1 MDAVSPIRV
10 LRLRQQLK
18 GEKSCVC
25 GLTWRTCANPARVT
39 GDHGRPHPPERR
51 LQAHHSWT
59 AGCQVLERT
68 SVRYMLTFTHP
79 FINFWSNPFVSLGD
93 RRQLLSESLLIF
105 PSICFL
111 KLSTGTYFLYAEAR
125 VKDVLVNIPDTR
137 IRNAKLSCGF
147 LQWGTLPSC
156 EERDNLGQV
165 SDFQPVGEF
174 KVRLQTVWTSRSG
187 FLDLAGARWN
197 DVFSGENTICK
208 F

>member
-1 MDAVSPIRV
+1 MSKKSLKPRFLVDAVSPIRV

-25 GLTWRTCANPARVT
+25 GLTWRTCANPARIT

-105 PSICFL
+105 PSMLFEIVNWDIFSLCRGES
-111 KLSTGTYFLYAEAR
+111 KGCVSEYTWHTYQECQTQLRILA
-125 VKDVLVNIPDTR
+125 VGDT
-137 IRNAKLSCGF
+137 
-147 LQWGTLPSC
+147 T
-156 EERDNLGQV
+156 
-165 SDFQPVGEF
+165 
-174 KVRLQTVWTSRSG
+174 
-187 FLDLAGARWN
+187 
-197 DVFSGENTICK
+197 
-208 F
+208 